1 MAHAR
6 QAFDFAEAKFCN
18 FPMFYNRVRR
28 AFSRRGRA
36 RVRNAQWRR
45 DSSTGVCILAVVL
58 DHLRRHRANVADLRA
73 RQTSAAQINNCG
85 ASQAVQ
91 LELQFG
97 DRRTCLCELPGEF
110 PTA

>member
-1 MAHAR
+1 MPAKHLILLRLSFAIF
-6 QAFDFAEAKFCN
+6 QCFTIAFAGRSLVE
-18 FPMFYNRVRR
+18 VGR
-28 AFSRRGRA
+28 AFEMRNGGET
-36 RVRNAQWRR
+36 VRP
-45 DSSTGVCILAVVL
+45 DVCILAVVL

-73 RQTSAAQINNCG
+73 RQTSAVQINNCG